1 MGAVLFGFMYCNR
14 SSQEQRQQ
22 AATEQQAD
30 ATAEAV
36 ATPEPEMAPNRAEE
50 RTVTLARLPRTRPKG
65 TFAALIS
72 F

>member
-1 MGAVLFGFMYCNR
+1 MAGTVMPPT
-14 SSQEQRQQ
+14 
-22 AATEQQAD
+22 AATV
-30 ATAEAV
+30 ATA
-36 ATPEPEMAPNRAEE
+36 EPEMAPNRAEE